1 MDSYG
6 NGKEIIAFL
15 WIPMDSHGN
24 GRQIIGF
31 LWIPMEMVSKS
42 LDLLST
48 FPSAPSPAAPA
59 SAFHSPALSLS
70 ISPQPPYF
78 LSIKSRKG
86 EEVWRRGGVPEYP
99 KTLKMLRKTKGSR
112 QRWIGRSGGP
122 STPPS
127 DPRHFAIPHTKIDE
141 NVPVFQLSEVR
152 KPL

>member
-1 MDSYG
+1 
-6 NGKEIIAFL
+6 
-15 WIPMDSHGN
+15 MDSHGN
-24 GRQIIGF
+24 GEEITGF

-42 LDLLST
+42 LDLLTT

-112 QRWIGRSGGP
+112 QRWVGRSGG
-122 STPPS
+122 SIYYHPP
-127 DPRHFAIPHTKIDE
+127 PHPALAISPFRIPKYMK
-141 NVPVFQLSEVR
+141 NVLVFQLSEVR